1 MELFQLRS
9 PIAAPLVSHKTVSG
23 SQNNLK
29 SSEKKIKFHLVQHTF
44 YLECFHRSTG
54 ARYLPFCC
62 LERGGGGVSYIDGRF
77 HFPPAAW
84 PSLNLLH
91 VCDPFG

>member
-62 LERGGGGVSYIDGRF
+62 LERGGGGSQLHRWEVS
-77 HFPPAAW
+77 FPPC
-84 PSLNLLH
+84 SLA
-91 VCDPFG
+91 